1 MGEEWSKQPRTE
13 PSSAMGGL
21 THELAEVAGGG
32 QLLWKTMNSGVGSTA
47 LGQFVIFCTGLCLN
61 LLTQSCVDF
70 CHQDLPRVA
79 SRTWK
84 LARCVSTLS
93 QCGDLKSWIPG
104 KQQIIERFARR
115 PSAPRIPWSKV
126 LERDGKTAQFCG
138 CQLPCML
145 IIGSLVHFCLGSCGL
160 YMLIRCRIV
169 VELSML

>member
-1 MGEEWSKQPRTE
+1 
-13 PSSAMGGL
+13 MGGL

-32 QLLWKTMNSGVGSTA
+32 QLLWKTMNSGVGSTEF
-47 LGQFVIFCTGLCLN
+47 LGQFVIFSTGLCLN
-61 LLTQSCVDF
+61 LLTQSCGNF

-115 PSAPRIPWSKV
+115 PSAPRIPNGAKVWKGMGKLRDILWS
-126 LERDGKTAQFCG
+126 T
-138 CQLPCML
+138 
-145 IIGSLVHFCLGSCGL
+145 SLHVDHW
-160 YMLIRCRIV
+160 V
-169 VELSML
+169 VTTLLSW